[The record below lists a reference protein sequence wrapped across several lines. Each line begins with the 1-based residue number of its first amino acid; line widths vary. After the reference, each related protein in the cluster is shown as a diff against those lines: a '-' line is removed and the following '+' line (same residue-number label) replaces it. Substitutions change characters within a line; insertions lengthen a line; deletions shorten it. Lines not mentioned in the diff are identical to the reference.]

1 MKDLKTK
8 SLKKSLPLVILFT
21 IVACVFLG
29 LGIWGLTQMAGKEN
43 FDDLDFSGEL
53 EGKYVSGTAYFVY
66 DYVCE
71 ETVDGKVVSRDYL
84 IDAGDDHYMVLHAA
98 DDVMRKT
105 NALMQVSQDYMDG
118 IGGEDAVYEKQ
129 FPITGTIMRL
139 TGERLTF
146 YHDYV
151 CWDELTAEEKDMCLP
166 YVLEVDRVGNIGSGT
181 SVYIF
186 LVLGFV
192 FLAAAA
198 VFVILALSGRN
209 QKMITDY
216 LKSQGNSELVKS
228 RVESFLS
235 SMDPKKPLYYNE
247 QFICGQNGAKTI
259 FGEVDKLAWV
269 YTKTITHKQNFITV
283 GHSYYVELGFADG
296 KIYDVLMKKE
306 AEATAYVQD
315 IAARFPKVVCG
326 YTDELSKM
334 FRKTLPEFLKLKY
347 YAAEQVQ
354 QAESYMPE

>member
-8 SLKKSLPLVILFT
+8 SLKKSLPLIVLFI

-29 LGIWGLTQMAGKEN
+29 LGIWGLTQIAGKEN
-43 FDDLDFSGEL
+43 FDDLDFNGEL

-66 DYVCE
+66 DYVSE

-84 IDAGDDHYMVLHAA
+84 IDAGDDHYMVLHAK
-98 DDVMRKT
+98 DDLMRKT
-105 NALMQVSQDYMDG
+105 NALMLASQSWMDG
-118 IGGEDAVYEKQ
+118 EADENAVYEKQ

-151 CWDELTAEEKDMCLP
+151 CWDELTSEEKEMCLP

-181 SVYIF
+181 TVYIF
-186 LVLGFV
+186 LGLGFV
-192 FLAAAA
+192 FLAVAA
-198 VFVILALSGRN
+198 VIVILALSGSY
-209 QKMITDY
+209 QKMITEY
-216 LKSQGNSELVKS
+216 IKSQGNSELVKG
-228 RVESFLS
+228 RVESFLA

-259 FGEVDKLAWV
+259 FGETDKLAWA
-269 YTKTITHKQNFITV
+269 YTKTITHKRNFITV
-283 GHSYYVELGFADG
+283 GHSYYVVLGFTDG
-296 KIYDVLMKKE
+296 KLHEVLMKKE

-315 IAARFPKVVCG
+315 ISARMPKVVCG
-326 YTDELSKM
+326 YTDELSRM

-347 YAAEQVQ
+347 YAAEQDQ
-354 QAESYMPE
+354 QAENYMPE